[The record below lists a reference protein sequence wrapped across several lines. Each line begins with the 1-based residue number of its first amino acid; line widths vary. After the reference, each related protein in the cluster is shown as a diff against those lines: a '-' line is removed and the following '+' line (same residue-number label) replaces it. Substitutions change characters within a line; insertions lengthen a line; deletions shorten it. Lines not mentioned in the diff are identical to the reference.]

1 MGWLSWCI
9 KDLWGTKVV
18 YCYVV
23 KSSIL
28 GLGWEIPVLSI
39 PSRTSRSLWSNR
51 PRQQIEAHPNNWQ
64 YPLIN
69 YLEFPK
75 LRSKRST
82 EPSHHVTKSILEST
96 IEDVFEVEQ
105 QTVKSRVKRNDIIY
119 DLEFN
124 DPYWSKMWYLNRFG
138 HFIFSYS
145 TWYIQFLNIILVEM
159 IFF

>member
-1 MGWLSWCI
+1 MR
-9 KDLWGTKVV
+9 
-18 YCYVV
+18 Y
-23 KSSIL
+23 
-28 GLGWEIPVLSI
+28 
-39 PSRTSRSLWSNR
+39 
-51 PRQQIEAHPNNWQ
+51 
-64 YPLIN
+64 
-69 YLEFPK
+69 PK

-138 HFIFSYS
+138 HFIFFIFY
-145 TWYIQFLNIILVEM
+145 LVNSV
-159 IFF
+159 F

>member
-1 MGWLSWCI
+1 MAIIFKKSCWN
-9 KDLWGTKVV
+9 KEN
-18 YCYVV
+18 CYWNCCP
-23 KSSIL
+23 
-28 GLGWEIPVLSI
+28 GLP
-39 PSRTSRSLWSNR
+39 NR
-51 PRQQIEAHPNNWQ
+51 LRPQIELYLNSWQ

-69 YLEFPK
+69 YLECPK

-138 HFIFSYS
+138 HFIFFTFYLACKFSFLTFPIIRYPNNFF
-145 TWYIQFLNIILVEM
+145 QFEL
-159 IFF
+159 